1 MDTKGKIRATIKAW
15 GYMTAAHEPL
25 TLLRSGAAHG
35 FADRI
40 EWLLIDLEKSG
51 ELGEMNYVGSSAL
64 DRDWWR
70 VISASLLTD
79 AMTNDSEHGE
89 GLIKRLELYRE
100 GLEDAIRGT

>member
-1 MDTKGKIRATIKAW
+1 MDTKSKIKATIKAW

-35 FADRI
+35 FADHI

-70 VISASLLTD
+70 VISASLLQD
-79 AMTNDSEHGE
+79 AMTNDSEHAGGLITRLETYTE
-89 GLIKRLELYRE
+89 GLANALN
-100 GLEDAIRGT
+100 G